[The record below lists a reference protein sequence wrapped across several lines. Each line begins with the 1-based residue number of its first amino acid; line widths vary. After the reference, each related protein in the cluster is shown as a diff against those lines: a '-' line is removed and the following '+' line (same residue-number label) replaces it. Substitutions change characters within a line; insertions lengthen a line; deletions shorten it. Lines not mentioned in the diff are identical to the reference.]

1 MYEHFQNEG
10 STPLRSFENTG
21 MEDNRHHPI
30 SDNNQ
35 AQNDIIVV
43 DVSDDEEPKSYS
55 HQIQAYRSIPSLSSS
70 SSLDET
76 EESTASDSSTKP
88 DPMVESQETRERKR
102 DLVNKLMCKEA
113 SH

>member
-1 MYEHFQNEG
+1 M
-10 STPLRSFENTG
+10 RSFENTG
-21 MEDNRHHPI
+21 TEDNRHHPI

-43 DVSDDEEPKSYS
+43 DVSDDEEPGSYP

-70 SSLDET
+70 SSSDET

-88 DPMVESQETRERKR
+88 DPMVESQ
-102 DLVNKLMCKEA
+102 
-113 SH
+113 